1 MASPLAPTRPGRL
14 TSRPAD
20 DAALFRRWRS
30 RRDPNDHAALVE
42 RFLPLAH
49 HLALRYR
56 TGGEREDLLQVAA
69 VGLLS
74 AIDRYDPDRGV
85 AFTSFAVPTI
95 LGELRRYFRDHG
107 WAIRVPRELQELGKR
122 CQILR
127 DELTPSLGRAP
138 TVEELADACGTTA
151 ERVVEALSAARGHYA
166 VSLNEPR
173 PQDEEGEALDG
184 LTCEEPGYDR
194 VESTLAFRRLLQP
207 LPPRERQM
215 MLLRFEDEMTQQE
228 IANVFGTSQMHVS
241 RVLAR
246 CLKQLASVG

>member
-1 MASPLAPTRPGRL
+1 MAPTSSATRPGRP
-14 TSRPAD
+14 TRRPAD
-20 DAALFRRWRS
+20 DAALFRRWLS
-30 RRDPNDHAALVE
+30 RRDPDDHAALVE

-69 VGLLS
+69 VGLLN
-74 AIDRYDPDRGV
+74 AIDRYDPDRGI

-95 LGELRRYFRDHG
+95 LGELRRYFRDYG
-107 WAIRVPRELQELGKR
+107 WAIRVPRELQEIGKR

-127 DELTPSLGRAP
+127 DELTPSLGREP
-138 TVEELADACGTTA
+138 TVDELAAACGTSV
-151 ERVVEALSAARGHYA
+151 ERVVEAVSAAGGHYA

-194 VESTLAFRRLLQP
+194 VESALAFRRLLQP
-207 LPPRERQM
+207 LSLRERQM
-215 MLLRFEDEMTQQE
+215 MLLRFEDELTQQE

-241 RVLAR
+241 RVLKR
-246 CLKQLASVG
+246 CLEQLSSAN